1 MNTYTDLRGQTYDLA
16 ALDREELALFHQL
29 QTDADKLDSA
39 AYWNHSTACVSQ
51 LLSARGLSRTE
62 MLRTP
67 LYRLAQDLGSRQ
79 EVQRGEARTP
89 DYRDDLEQII
99 REKFKTQRLPACGVV
114 VRPTLRLE
122 AYATSIQAAWNN

>member
-1 MNTYTDLRGQTYDLA
+1 
-16 ALDREELALFHQL
+16 
-29 QTDADKLDSA
+29 
-39 AYWNHSTACVSQ
+39 
-51 LLSARGLSRTE
+51 